1 MLQFF
6 FFSKQSDRF
15 YLGINKENMLRRL
28 QAEIPK
34 ENLFLVYCSQS
45 FSFNRYWCFLM
56 DFYPKNLKQALEES
70 SKPFHID
77 LVQELGR
84 QLVAAVTL
92 LRNNNVVHS
101 GKWI

>member
-1 MLQFF
+1 MLQIYF
-6 FFSKQSDRF
+6 FFSKQSDWF
-15 YLGINKENMLRRL
+15 FLGINKDKMLMSL

-34 ENLFLVYCSQS
+34 ENLFLVYCSKS

-70 SKPFHID
+70 PKPFHID
-77 LVQELGR
+77 LVQELAR
-84 QLVAAVTL
+84 QLVSVVTL

-101 GKWI
+101 GK